1 MLAYNKSEARDW
13 ARAELRGV
21 ANVILPTFTNDL
33 QGINEAA
40 VRHDVRKEIEL
51 GFLGALMVAETA
63 TTPDEYVQFVEYA
76 AGEAEGRLKLI
87 FHASFNTLEENI
99 ALANRSAAAGAELVL
114 LSYPPSFYPRSLD
127 EVYDYTKAFCDAVD
141 LGVILFPVP
150 LWGFERLHAAAI
162 PIDVLER
169 LVDDVPN
176 VVAIKAEGGYPH
188 IGGFAE
194 CWNRLGDRVVV
205 TMPIESEAIPLASL
219 VPLQLIAT
227 SNTECLAGRVPQMLR
242 LMQAGKHAEAM
253 EIYWQSDPVRRG
265 AAALGGVAGTN
276 AVHRAGWKYQAWL
289 NGFNGG
295 PLRQPTQ
302 RLVGPQ
308 MQALRA
314 AAVRAG
320 LDVTTDDDAAFF
332 VGRNP
337 T

>member
-1 MLAYNKSEARDW
+1 
-13 ARAELRGV
+13 
-21 ANVILPTFTNDL
+21 
-33 QGINEAA
+33 
-40 VRHDVRKEIEL
+40 
-51 GFLGALMVAETA
+51 MVAETA
-63 TTPDEYVQFVEYA
+63 TTPDEYVRFVEYA
-76 AGEAEGRLKLI
+76 ADEAAGRLKLI
-87 FHASFNTLEENI
+87 FHASFNTLEQNI
-99 ALANRSAAAGAELVL
+99 ELANRSAAAGAELVL
-114 LSYPPSFYPRSLD
+114 LSYPPSFYPESLE
-127 EVYDYTKAFCDAVD
+127 EVYDYTKAFCDGTD

-150 LWGFERLHAAAI
+150 LWGFERLHSASL
-162 PIDVLER
+162 PIDLLER

-205 TMPIESEAIPLASL
+205 TMPIEPEAIPLASL

-227 SNTECLAGRVPQMLR
+227 SNTECLAGRVPEMLS
-242 LMQAGKHAEAM
+242 LMQAGKTDEAM
-253 EIYWQSDPVRRG
+253 DLYWRSDPVRRG
-265 AAALGGVAGTN
+265 ANALGGVAGTN

-302 RLVGPQ
+302 RLVSTQ

-320 LDVTTDDDAAFF
+320 LDVTADDDAAFF

-337 T
+337 A